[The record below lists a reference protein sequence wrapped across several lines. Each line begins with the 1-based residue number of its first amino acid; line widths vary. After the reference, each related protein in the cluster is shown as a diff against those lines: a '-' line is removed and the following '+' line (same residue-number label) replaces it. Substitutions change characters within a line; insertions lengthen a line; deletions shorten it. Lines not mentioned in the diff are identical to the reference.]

1 MARKVVLLLGA
12 PSAPSS
18 PSLHMSAVKEANR
31 NRPRRNRLC
40 VQSKTDTYHY
50 VTTHYTQSVA

>member
-1 MARKVVLLLGA
+1 MLLLGA

-40 VQSKTDTYHY
+40 VQSKTDTYYY
-50 VTTHYTQSVA
+50 VTTLYTQSVA